1 MSSAMSEQIQKP
13 TFERE
18 RERGEENSYHAE
30 FVDLHSDFC
39 SAGVINGYIFSFLYY
54 LFI

>member
-13 TFERE
+13 TFE

-30 FVDLHSDFC
+30 FVDLHSDFW